1 MEETKLRKAKDILG
15 LPVILLDTGEEV
27 FDIKGILFS
36 PKNKRILGFLIDE
49 GGWFKGAKILLLK
62 HVHTIGKDA
71 VIIRNKEFIMS
82 SVQIPEVEQ
91 ILEDKYKLFDLEAID
106 SEGNKLGRIE
116 DVLFNE
122 KTGRIDSLEIS
133 EGVFEDIFYGR
144 LRIFLSDNIRFE
156 DQGVIITDKKGIE
169 KIGGL
174 KNYFSEEIDRK
185 GLRH

>member
-1 MEETKLRKAKDILG
+1 
-15 LPVILLDTGEEV
+15 
-27 FDIKGILFS
+27 
-36 PKNKRILGFLIDE
+36 
-49 GGWFKGAKILLLK
+49 
-62 HVHTIGKDA
+62 
-71 VIIRNKEFIMS
+71 MS